1 MAIATANGRDLFYER
16 TGTGPTHSGEPLLL
30 IMGMSGTHRT
40 WGTAFPALL
49 AEAFDVV
56 VYDHRGIGTSAPL
69 ADQPFTLRDLA
80 DDAAGLLD
88 ALGWES
94 AHLCGISMGGMVA
107 QELVLADPAR
117 VRTLTLGCTMAGG
130 PTATAI
136 SQADLQLLSEG
147 MLSGDYERALR
158 TAWEVNVSASFAAED
173 GSFTAFRAQASEVR
187 APLPTILAQ
196 MQAIAAFDVAG
207 RLHEITVP
215 TQVLHGTED
224 RMVPFANAQIL
235 ADGIQGARLHTFDG
249 VGHLFFVEEPARSAA
264 YVRELASVPAAR

>member
-1 MAIATANGRDLFYER
+1 MANATANGRKLFYER
-16 TGTGPTHSGEPLLL
+16 SGTGPGGEPLLL

-40 WGTAFPALL
+40 WGTEFPALL
-49 AEAFDVV
+49 EEAFDVV

-69 ADQPFTLRDLA
+69 GDDPFTLRDLA

-94 AHLCGISMGGMVA
+94 AHVCGISMGGMIA

-136 SQADLQLLSEG
+136 APADLQSLSEG
-147 MLSGDYERALR
+147 MMSGDYERALR
-158 TAWEVNVSASFAAED
+158 AAWKVNVSASFAAEE
-173 GSFTAFRAQASEVR
+173 GQYSAFKELAMEVR

-207 RLHEITVP
+207 RLGEITVP

-224 RMVPFANAQIL
+224 RMIPFVNARIL
-235 ADGIQGARLHTFDG
+235 ADGIQGARLHAFDG
-249 VGHLFFVEEPARSAA
+249 VGHLFFVEEPGRSAA
-264 YVRELASVPAAR
+264 FVRELASVPTT